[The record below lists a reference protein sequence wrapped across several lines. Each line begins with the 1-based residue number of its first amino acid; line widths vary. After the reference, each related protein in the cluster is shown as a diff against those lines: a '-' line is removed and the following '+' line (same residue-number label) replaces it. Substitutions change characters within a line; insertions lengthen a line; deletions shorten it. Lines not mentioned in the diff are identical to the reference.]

1 PAVINAATAST
12 ANDRDATNDRDL
24 DPTDVS
30 GVPDLTLDK
39 RHTGAFAVGQT
50 GDYTL
55 VVHNAGTVAT
65 LGATTVTD
73 VLPAG
78 LGFVAAAGAGWSVS
92 TSGPTVTATHAAA
105 IAAFDSAAFTLTV
118 DVLPAAF
125 PLVTN
130 TAHVMT
136 PGDPEPANDSD
147 SDLTPIGGAPDL
159 ALDKRHT
166 APFTVGQDGTYT
178 IVVRNVGTAVTN
190 AATTVVDTLP
200 AGLAL
205 ISASGSGFGFA
216 VLGPVLIGT
225 YYAAIP
231 PGDSV
236 SFTVLVGVTPAAF
249 PLVTNA
255 AVAATLGDPFAAN
268 DRDAD
273 PTAISGVPD
282 LALDKRH
289 TAAFVVGQGG
299 VYTLVARNLGSGTT
313 TGPATVTDVLPSGL
327 GFVSAV
333 GAGWSVSAALATVT
347 ATHAGPIAAGDS
359 AAFTLTASVG
369 AAAFPSVTNQATVS
383 TAGDLD
389 AANDLDSDPTD
400 ITGVGDVTLHK

>member
-118 DVLPAAF
+118 NVLPAAF

-130 TAHVMT
+130 TASAT
-136 PGDPEPANDSD
+136 TAGDPNAGNDGD
-147 SDLTPIGGAPDL
+147 ADPTAVTGGSDLAI
-159 ALDKRHT
+159 DKRHT
-166 APFTVGQDGTYT
+166 TLFRVGENDAYT
-178 IVVRNVGTAVTN
+178 LVVRNVGTAATN
-190 AATTVVDTLP
+190 GATTVVDTLP

-255 AVAATLGDPFAAN
+255 AVAAT
-268 DRDAD
+268 
-273 PTAISGVPD
+273 
-282 LALDKRH
+282 
-289 TAAFVVGQGG
+289 
-299 VYTLVARNLGSGTT
+299 
-313 TGPATVTDVLPSGL
+313 
-327 GFVSAV
+327 
-333 GAGWSVSAALATVT
+333 
-347 ATHAGPIAAGDS
+347 
-359 AAFTLTASVG
+359 
-369 AAAFPSVTNQATVS
+369 
-383 TAGDLD
+383 
-389 AANDLDSDPTD
+389 
-400 ITGVGDVTLHK
+400 